1 MKWESSPVVRD
12 ERGSLPSRVGQA
24 FDFRREPAAGGG
36 SSTTTGIK
44 TMHNRDDQTGSG
56 VGDQRCAQTRSHAP
70 LTSDNA
76 QPTTGPKPLRLRYE
90 RVKPFGSIIC
100 GDLPAKSLI
109 LHMAQMGEGR
119 SRAIATGAF
128 VAESPSHE
136 QQVPPL
142 GLPPRQAQNR
152 RPSGIPV
159 SPRSGMTKRERE
171 LCEERTARS
180 GKRVLGFQRVAR
192 GGQPVHAPPDQ
203 AVDGHYHDGH
213 DDRRS
218 QQQIEIAGVASPRDG
233 SAQTNCSVRLVL
245 QPKVL
250 GDDAS
255 VPRAPGS
262 GDQTGD
268 EIRKDSGQNESAPAL
283 AAFELEQVRR
293 FSQIGRNRHGARD
306 YVEQNVPLRSQQQ
319 KQDGTEPQT

>member
-136 QQVPPL
+136 AGPSARIATPPGAKPAPVGDPGQPSVGDDKKRARTL
-142 GLPPRQAQNR
+142 R
-152 RPSGIPV
+152 RANS
-159 SPRSGMTKRERE
+159 
-171 LCEERTARS
+171 EERKAGSRFPACSAWRPAGTCAARP
-180 GKRVLGFQRVAR
+180 
-192 GGQPVHAPPDQ
+192 GG
-203 AVDGHYHDGH
+203 
-213 DDRRS
+213 
-218 QQQIEIAGVASPRDG
+218 
-233 SAQTNCSVRLVL
+233 
-245 QPKVL
+245 
-250 GDDAS
+250 
-255 VPRAPGS
+255 
-262 GDQTGD
+262 
-268 EIRKDSGQNESAPAL
+268 
-283 AAFELEQVRR
+283 
-293 FSQIGRNRHGARD
+293 
-306 YVEQNVPLRSQQQ
+306 
-319 KQDGTEPQT
+319 